1 MSPIAQRS
9 ILFGVF
15 FLSGFTGL
23 IYESLWSHYL
33 KLFLGH
39 AAYAQTLVLAIFMG
53 GMALGAAAASVVS
66 GRLRNLLAAYAVAEV
81 CIGVFALVFHSL
93 FAWLIDVSLSQ
104 VIPGLGS
111 PAAVVGYQWAIAVLL
126 LLPPSILLGSTFPLM
141 SSAVIRRFPG
151 GEGRH
156 LANLYFSNS
165 LGAAVGVL
173 VASFVLIGWLGL
185 AGTVRLA
192 GILNLLIGAVAGFL
206 ARGSEPAPRSAPAA
220 KRDGTGL
227 LTLFMAA
234 AFVTG
239 AASFIYEVSW
249 IRMLTLVLGSTFHA
263 FELML
268 SAFIT
273 GLALGSLALR
283 RRIDRIASPLA
294 AAAWIQVGMGVLAML
309 TLPVYAQSFEW
320 MGQLVRTL
328 DRNDTGYLLF
338 NLASHGIAFAVML
351 PATFLAGMT
360 LPLFTHALLRSGHGE
375 NCIGRIYAANT
386 FGAIVG
392 VLFAI
397 HFALP
402 AMGLKLTLA
411 SAALLD
417 IGLGLL
423 LLRNAGAGRGRWA
436 LALGMVAVPVALVQL
451 VALDPATLGSGV
463 YRTGNARP
471 PVNATVFYRDGK
483 TATISVTLQGGS
495 ALVLSSNG
503 KPDAAVEMNLAR
515 PPADDE
521 VTMVMAGAVPMAM
534 RPDAAHIANIGFGSG
549 MTTHVVLANPEV
561 RQIATIE
568 IEAAVIDGSRA
579 FTPRVRRAYEDPRS
593 EIFIEDAKSWFA
605 RHNRRFDVIV
615 SEPSNPWVSGVAGLF
630 SDEFYFRIRDYLDD
644 KGLLVQWLNL
654 YDFDIRLAASV
665 VTALNR
671 NFSDYAVY
679 LTDDSDVLIVAAKS
693 GAVPPLSQSLFASPQ
708 MREDLARVGIRT
720 LDDLALRRLG
730 SAATLNPMLQALG
743 APVNSDYFPYV
754 ELMAPKSRFLKSAAR
769 ELPQLSLFPLPLIE
783 MLGGKDAHWRPNS
796 LTPVKLARYT
806 KVREALAL
814 RSALLGDGTA
824 EPSALEHVAKW
835 KTQFADCAA
844 LDREASLATVQEVAL
859 ATLAFLDTES
869 LRPLWGQPGWLP
881 CPEHRLPAALGQRL
895 ALYRA
900 IAERD
905 GVAMLAAARASLD
918 AAPNAVDWR
927 RYALVAGLLGARS
940 TGDDVA
946 AQVLWQR
953 HGIGLYADGRY
964 TPELIMLLTM
974 R

>member
-1 MSPIAQRS
+1 MSPSAQRS
-9 ILFGVF
+9 ILFSVF

-53 GMALGAAAASVVS
+53 GLALGAAAASAVS
-66 GRLRNLLAAYAVAEV
+66 GRLRNLLAAYAIAEV
-81 CIGVFALVFHSL
+81 CIGVLALVFHSL
-93 FAWLIDVSLSQ
+93 FAWLIDVSLSR
-104 VIPGLGS
+104 VIPSLGS
-111 PAAVVGYQWAIAVLL
+111 PTAVGVYQWAIAVLL
-126 LLPPSILLGSTFPLM
+126 LLPPSILLGTTFPLM

-151 GEGRH
+151 HEGRN
-156 LANLYFSNS
+156 LANLYFTNS

-185 AGTVRLA
+185 AATVQLA
-192 GILNLLIGAVAGFL
+192 GMLNLLIGVVAGAL
-206 ARGSEPAPRSAPAA
+206 ARGSEPAPLAAPADRA
-220 KRDGTGL
+220 GARF
-227 LTLFMAA
+227 LTLFLAA
-234 AFVTG
+234 SFVTG

-273 GLALGSLALR
+273 GLALGSLAMR
-283 RRIDRIASPLA
+283 RHIDRIANPLV
-294 AAAWIQVGMGVLAML
+294 AAAWIQVGMGVLAVL

-320 MGQLVRTL
+320 MGALVRTL
-328 DRNDTGYLLF
+328 PKDAGGYALF

-360 LPLFTHALLRSGHGE
+360 LPLFTHALLRCGHGE

-386 FGAIVG
+386 LGAILG

-423 LLRNAGAGRGRWA
+423 LLRFAGAGRGHWL
-436 LALGMVAVPVALVQL
+436 LALGMFAVPVALVQL
-451 VALDPATLGSGV
+451 VVLDPATLGSGV

-471 PVNATVFYRDGK
+471 PINATVFYRDGK

-515 PPADDE
+515 PAADDE

-534 RPDAAHIANIGFGSG
+534 RPDATSVANIGFGSG
-549 MTTHVVLANPEV
+549 MTTHVVLANPNV
-561 RQIATIE
+561 KQIATIE
-568 IEAAVIDGSRA
+568 IEAAVIDGARA
-579 FTPRVRRAYEDPRS
+579 FAPRVRRAYDDPRS

-605 RHNRRFDVIV
+605 RNNRRFDVII

-630 SDEFYFRIRDYLDD
+630 SDEFYLRIRGYLND

-665 VTALNR
+665 VTALNK
-671 NFSDYAVY
+671 NFSDYAMY
-679 LTDDSDVLIVAAKS
+679 LTDDNDVLIVAAKS
-693 GAVPPLSQSLFASPQ
+693 GAVPRLSEALFAWPQ
-708 MREDLARVGIRT
+708 MREDLSRVGIRT
-720 LDDLALRRLG
+720 LDDLALRHLG
-730 SAATLNPMLQALG
+730 SAANLNPMLQALG

-769 ELPQLSLFPLPLIE
+769 ELPQLSIYPLPLVE
-783 MLGGKDAHWRPNS
+783 MLGSKGARWHPGS

-806 KVREALAL
+806 MVREALEL
-814 RSALLGDGTA
+814 RSALLGEGLS
-824 EPSALEHVAKW
+824 EPRALERVAKW
-835 KTQFADCAA
+835 KAQLGNCAA
-844 LDREASLATVQEVAL
+844 LDRDASLAAVHEAAL
-859 ATLAFLDTES
+859 ATLAFLDAES
-869 LRPLWGQPGWLP
+869 LRPLWRQPPWLP
-881 CPEHRLPAALGQRL
+881 CLEGRSPQSVQQRL
-895 ALYRA
+895 DLYRA

-905 GVAMLAAARASLD
+905 AAAMLAAARGALES
-918 AAPNAVDWR
+918 PSGSSDWR
-927 RYALVAGLLGARS
+927 RYALTAGLLAARAIA
-940 TGDDVA
+940 DDAA
-946 AQVLWQR
+946 AQELWR
-953 HGIGLYADGRY
+953 HHGPGLYSDGKFS
-964 TPELIMLLTM
+964 PELIMLLTM